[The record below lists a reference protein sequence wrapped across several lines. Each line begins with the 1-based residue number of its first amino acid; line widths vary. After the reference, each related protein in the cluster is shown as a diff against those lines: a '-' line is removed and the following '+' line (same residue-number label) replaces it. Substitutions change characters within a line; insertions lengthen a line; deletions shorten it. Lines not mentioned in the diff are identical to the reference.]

1 MSHSQE
7 KPVAFSWFTRTTKKY
22 IYYVIE
28 LSCVAVV
35 LRLLGLVNPFIFQ
48 AIIDRI
54 LPFQRI
60 ESLYAIV
67 VLMVAIMLFSTALST
82 LSGYLGAY
90 LANRLT
96 LEFGRRI
103 YTHLLSL
110 SLPTLR
116 RWQVGE
122 LFSRIGEV
130 DTIRGFLTGTITTTV
145 LNVLFAIIYIVA
157 LFSISPKL
165 TFIVL
170 IILPLQ
176 MGSLALVGPFL
187 RRQLRRSFTLQAVHK
202 SRLIESFTNLEA
214 IKAHVKEAAHTVRMQ
229 ETLARSLD
237 QSLTTSKLHLLNG
250 AMSHIFGD
258 LFTIFIIFFGAQ
270 AVLQNQITLGQLIA
284 FHLLAGNVSG
294 PILSLASLWE
304 EWQHLKISRLRLGD
318 ILNSPPEWE
327 EEKPPLQLS
336 APPHL
341 EANDL
346 CFSYGDKSII
356 NHLDIC
362 LQPGQPIMLLGPS
375 GCGKTT
381 LAKLLCGLYPPTSGK
396 ILINAQPLQNFDVR
410 SVRETIAYFP
420 QNPCLFSGT
429 ILENMLLAKPDATKD
444 EIDAALYI
452 SACHDLIAQLPLGL
466 HTQVGEQGGFLSGGQ
481 RQRLALACFFLINPS
496 LLILDEPTSAL
507 DDAVSAQIVE
517 HLYKLS
523 QDRIVLV
530 ITHKSDLFPQ
540 HATVLNFTDLEA
552 KNGR

>member
-187 RRQLRRSFTLQAVHK
+187 RHQLRRSFTLQAVHK
-202 SRLIESFTNLEA
+202 SCLIESFTNLEA

-258 LFTIFIIFFGAQ
+258 LFTIFIILLPFIFLQ
-270 AVLQNQITLGQLIA
+270 AMFLVL
-284 FHLLAGNVSG
+284 S
-294 PILSLASLWE
+294 
-304 EWQHLKISRLRLGD
+304 
-318 ILNSPPEWE
+318 
-327 EEKPPLQLS
+327 
-336 APPHL
+336 
-341 EANDL
+341 
-346 CFSYGDKSII
+346 
-356 NHLDIC
+356 
-362 LQPGQPIMLLGPS
+362 
-375 GCGKTT
+375 
-381 LAKLLCGLYPPTSGK
+381 
-396 ILINAQPLQNFDVR
+396 
-410 SVRETIAYFP
+410 
-420 QNPCLFSGT
+420 
-429 ILENMLLAKPDATKD
+429 
-444 EIDAALYI
+444 
-452 SACHDLIAQLPLGL
+452 
-466 HTQVGEQGGFLSGGQ
+466 
-481 RQRLALACFFLINPS
+481 
-496 LLILDEPTSAL
+496 
-507 DDAVSAQIVE
+507 
-517 HLYKLS
+517 
-523 QDRIVLV
+523 
-530 ITHKSDLFPQ
+530 
-540 HATVLNFTDLEA
+540 
-552 KNGR
+552 

>member
-1 MSHSQE
+1 M
-7 KPVAFSWFTRTTKKY
+7 
-22 IYYVIE
+22 
-28 LSCVAVV
+28 
-35 LRLLGLVNPFIFQ
+35 NPFIFQ

-67 VLMVAIMLFSTALST
+67 VLMVAIMLFSMALST

-116 RWQVGE
+116 RWQIGE

-130 DTIRGFLTGTITTTV
+130 DTIRGFLTGTIATTV
-145 LNVLFAIIYIVA
+145 LNVLFAIIYIAA

-176 MGSLALVGPFL
+176 MGSLAFVGPFL
-187 RRQLRRSFTLQAVHK
+187 RRQLRRAFTLQAVHK

-214 IKAHVKEAAHTVRMQ
+214 IKAHVKEAAHTIRMQ

-294 PILSLASLWE
+294 PILNLASLWE
-304 EWQHLKISRLRLGD
+304 E
-318 ILNSPPEWE
+318 
-327 EEKPPLQLS
+327 
-336 APPHL
+336 
-341 EANDL
+341 
-346 CFSYGDKSII
+346 
-356 NHLDIC
+356 
-362 LQPGQPIMLLGPS
+362 
-375 GCGKTT
+375 
-381 LAKLLCGLYPPTSGK
+381 
-396 ILINAQPLQNFDVR
+396 
-410 SVRETIAYFP
+410 
-420 QNPCLFSGT
+420 
-429 ILENMLLAKPDATKD
+429 
-444 EIDAALYI
+444 
-452 SACHDLIAQLPLGL
+452 
-466 HTQVGEQGGFLSGGQ
+466 
-481 RQRLALACFFLINPS
+481 
-496 LLILDEPTSAL
+496 
-507 DDAVSAQIVE
+507 
-517 HLYKLS
+517 
-523 QDRIVLV
+523 
-530 ITHKSDLFPQ
+530 
-540 HATVLNFTDLEA
+540 
-552 KNGR
+552 

>member
-1 MSHSQE
+1 MKHSQE

-54 LPFQRI
+54 LPFQRL

-82 LSGYLGAY
+82 LSGYLGTY

-110 SLPTLR
+110 SLSVLR
-116 RWQVGE
+116 HWKVGE

-130 DTIRGFLTGTITTTV
+130 DTIRGFLTGTIATTV
-145 LNVLFAIIYIVA
+145 LNVLFAIIYLAA

-176 MGSLALVGPFL
+176 MGSLASVGPFL
-187 RRQLRRSFTLQAVHK
+187 RRQLRRTFTLQAAHK

-214 IKAHVKEAAHTVRMQ
+214 IKAHVKESAHTIRMQ

-237 QSLTTSKLHLLNG
+237 QSLTTSKFHLLNG
-250 AMSHIFGD
+250 ALSHIFGD

-270 AVLQNQITLGQLIA
+270 AVLQNQITLGQLVA

-318 ILNSPPEWE
+318 ILNAPSEWE
-327 EEKPPLQLS
+327 EEKPPLQLTTS
-336 APPHL
+336 PQL
-341 EANDL
+341 EAQNI
-346 CFSYGDKSII
+346 CFSYGETPIV
-356 NHLDIC
+356 NHVDIC
-362 LQPGQPIMLLGPS
+362 LKPGQPIMLLGPS
-375 GCGKTT
+375 GCGKSTF
-381 LAKLLCGLYPPTSGK
+381 AKLLCSLYPPTNGQ
-396 ILINAQPLQNFDVR
+396 ILINNQSIQNFDIR
-410 SVRETIAYFP
+410 SVRQTIGYFP
-420 QNPCLFSGT
+420 QSPCLFSGT
-429 ILENMLLAKPDATKD
+429 ILENMLLAKPNASEN
-444 EIDAALYI
+444 EIVAALHA
-452 SACHDLIAQLPLGL
+452 SACHDLISQLPQGL

-481 RQRLALACFFLINPS
+481 RQRLALACFFLIEPQI
-496 LLILDEPTSAL
+496 LILDEPTSAL
-507 DDAVSAQIVE
+507 DDRVSAQIVE

-523 QDRIVLV
+523 QERIVLV
-530 ITHKSDLFPQ
+530 ITHKSDLFPK
-540 HATVLNFTDLEA
+540 HATVLNFSDLEA